1 MNNFIKLYKK
11 EFMKDRKSFVITLVI
26 IIAMTL
32 FLYSRIGYWTPG
44 IPTFILAV
52 AILGF
57 SIAAF
62 ISSFDC
68 MGDEW
73 EHNNHYLMLSLP
85 VRGRDM
91 LGAKLAWF
99 ATEFGTYILL
109 LGACTIV
116 VLLGEARGIGPVN
129 NALYSAITV
138 AAWRTYGIMV
148 VPVLYVLV
156 ATGMLA
162 LSSYTVGST
171 VKRLKFW
178 VGAISFIVPGGLL
191 FYLSSIAMK
200 ASPAWMHIEMPLAD
214 ILAWPQIES
223 VLSDSDMVS
232 VNLASFINSVVVGI
246 DILALLIWTA
256 GLVGL
261 FFMASW
267 LLENMVEA

>member
-1 MNNFIKLYKK
+1 MNFIKLYKK
-11 EFMKDRKSFVITLVI
+11 EFMKDRKSFVITIAI
-26 IIAMTL
+26 ITAMML
-32 FLYSRIGYWTPG
+32 FLYSRTGHWTPG
-44 IPTFILAV
+44 LPTAILAV
-52 AILGF
+52 AMFGF

-85 VRGRDM
+85 VRGRDI

-99 ATEFGTYILL
+99 VTEFGTYMLL
-109 LGACTIV
+109 LGACIIF
-116 VLLGEARGIGPVN
+116 VLLGEARGIGTIN

-148 VPVLYVLV
+148 LPVLYILA

-171 VKRLKFW
+171 VKRFKFW
-178 VGAISFIVPGGLL
+178 VGAISFIVPVGLL
-191 FYLSSIAMK
+191 FYLSNKVMEI
-200 ASPAWMHIEMPLAD
+200 SPAWMHVEMPLAD
-214 ILAWPQIES
+214 ILAWQKIENALNS
-223 VLSDSDMVS
+223 NGVVS
-232 VNLASFINSVVVGI
+232 AGLTSFINGTVVGV
-246 DILALLIWTA
+246 DVLALLIWTI
-256 GLVGL
+256 GFVGL

-267 LLENMVEA
+267 LLENVVEA